1 MKQKVYKGML
11 WKVMRRYIKSVVY
24 SSNRSGHMPRGRM
37 VEMKIVAKIAYTA
50 ISPSDIEAL
59 EKLEASG
66 FQAQII
72 LDSATETLLV
82 VV

>member
-1 MKQKVYKGML
+1 
-11 WKVMRRYIKSVVY
+11 
-24 SSNRSGHMPRGRM
+24 M

-72 LDSATETLLV
+72 LDSATEMLLV